1 MVLFKNQK
9 ENKLQTIM
17 LSADQEWEKFLK
29 TLPGGDYYG
38 LFKSMKIWRKD
49 KLTPSQL
56 LKKYSK

>member
-1 MVLFKNQK
+1 MVEKKSTKECQK
-9 ENKLQTIM
+9 L
-17 LSADQEWEKFLK
+17 LK

-38 LFKSMKIWRKD
+38 LLKSMKIWRKD